1 MFNVLREKLGA
12 KLNNLIEEKVFP
24 VAGDVSFEDFG
35 IENMEMKD
43 EMFKEIDTII
53 RSAPSTTFDER

>member
-35 IENMEMKD
+35 IVKD